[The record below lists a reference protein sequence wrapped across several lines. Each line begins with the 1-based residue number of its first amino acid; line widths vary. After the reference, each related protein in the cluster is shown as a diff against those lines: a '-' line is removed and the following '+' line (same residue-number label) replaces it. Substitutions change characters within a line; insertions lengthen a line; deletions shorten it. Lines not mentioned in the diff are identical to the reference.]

1 MGDFLSGGY
10 MEWFLVISMLG
21 SDELLVKQM
30 PSKTECVKMVQD
42 FKKKTSGKVRGI
54 DSIRCEQG
62 QIMESYDAGAKSE
75 EVY

>member
-1 MGDFLSGGY
+1 
-10 MEWFLVISMLG
+10 MLG

-30 PSKTECVKMVQD
+30 PSKAECVATVRD
-42 FKKKTSGKVRGI
+42 FKKKTHGKIRDIG
-54 DSIRCEQG
+54 DIRCEQG

>member
-1 MGDFLSGGY
+1 
-10 MEWFLVISMLG
+10 
-21 SDELLVKQM
+21 
-30 PSKTECVKMVQD
+30 MVQD
-42 FKKKTSGKVRGI
+42 FKNKSSGKVRGI